1 MQHFYDGQIRRY
13 VTQIVRALSN
23 FSYKD
28 GDGDLKQI
36 PVMYGD
42 LTRQVANIMRDNS
55 ENKLPSAPRMAVYIT
70 ALEPDRTRTSDY
82 SFISKANIREKELDP
97 ETNEYVASQAKGYT
111 VERLHPIP
119 YQLTVNVD
127 VWSTS
132 TDQKLQILEQI
143 FMLFNPSLEFQ
154 TTDNYLDWT
163 SLSMLN
169 LESTTWSSRTIPA
182 GTESEIDVSTMTF
195 TSPIWISP
203 PTKVKKL
210 GIISDIIT
218 GIYNLDQGTIEL
230 DGFIPDTTGTSSLG
244 SNTGTILGNLSNPL
258 MTSYRNFDI
267 EISNNTAQLVVNRI
281 LGVGEISWYN
291 VFESELPAQYQAN
304 ISQIELNRE
313 DLPIPVLGT
322 FDVDDFDKNILNIEW
337 IEDTLPTDTS
347 IEGPA
352 RNSNMYTSVDRIIN
366 PQTFNPTSAKQ
377 PGLRYLLTG
386 PIGAKVEKRIT
397 ADSAT
402 NLIRTGIDYYIDNLE
417 PNSISEGASFP
428 GSPSVGDYFK
438 LTTDNVVYVYDNGW
452 NSIESIAD
460 TYVSVNGDE
469 VTFTKENRGGEFVI
483 VLDESYE
490 VDDVVYYELGLNND
504 GPDAWKNSS
513 GDDFLA
519 DNNDI
524 IEWTGTEW
532 KVVFNADNA
541 TGSTYTTNLHDGV
554 QYVYTPTI
562 RSYWYKAIDGHYPRS
577 TWRIVL

>member
-13 VTQIVRALSN
+13 VTQIVRALSK

-28 GDGDLKQI
+28 GDGDLKEI

-70 ALEPDRTRTSDY
+70 ALDPDRTRTSDF
-82 SFISKANIREKELDP
+82 SFISKANIREKEFD
-97 ETNEYVASQAKGYT
+97 ESTNSYVASQAKGYT

-127 VWSTS
+127 VWSTN

-163 SLSMLN
+163 SLTILN
-169 LESTTWSSRTIPA
+169 LESTTWSSRSIPA
-182 GTESEIDVSTMTF
+182 GTESEIDVSTLTF
-195 TSPIWISP
+195 TTPIWISP

-230 DGFIPDTTGTSSLG
+230 DGFTPETGTASLG
-244 SNTGTILGNLSNPL
+244 SNSGTILGNLSNPL

-267 EISNNTAQLVVNRI
+267 NVSNNTAQLVVNRI
-281 LGVGEISWYN
+281 FGIGDISWYN
-291 VFESELPAQYQAN
+291 VFEAELPAQFQAN

-322 FDVDDFDKNILNIEW
+322 FDIDDADKNILNITW

-366 PQTFNPTSAKQ
+366 PQTFNPTSSKVS
-377 PGLRYLLTG
+377 GLRYLLTA
-386 PIGAKVEKRIT
+386 PIGSKYEKRFT
-397 ADSAT
+397 ATTST
-402 NLIRTGIDYYIDNLE
+402 NIIQTGLDYYVDNLD
-417 PNSISEGASFP
+417 PGSVASGATFP
-428 GSPSVGDYFK
+428 GSPSIGDFFK
-438 LTTDNVVYVYDNGW
+438 LTTDNRVYVYDNGW
-452 NSIESIAD
+452 NDIESVTDA
-460 TYVSVNGDE
+460 YVSVNNEE
-469 VTFTKENRGGEFVI
+469 VTFTIENRGGEYFI
-483 VLDESYE
+483 ILDEDY
-490 VDDVVYYELGLNND
+490 VTDDVVYYELNLNND
-504 GPDAWKNSS
+504 GPDAWKSNA

-519 DNNDI
+519 DSNDI
-524 IEWTGTEW
+524 IEWDGSKW
-532 KVVFNADNA
+532 NVIFNADNA
-541 TGSTYTTNLHDGV
+541 SGSTYTTNLHDAV

-562 RSYWYKAIDGHYPRS
+562 RNYWYKSIDGHYPKS